1 MKFLVQVQGLL
12 TLFLSIAAVPA
23 VWAQNATPMSLSDA
37 IELAVKSNR
46 QLQASRQGNEAALS
60 GVGQARGA
68 FLPRLDVIE
77 GFTYSDKPTLVFSN
91 LLDQAS
97 FKQSNFAVGS
107 LNQPSPLTN
116 LSSQIRLEQPLYTG
130 GKLSASLG
138 QAKASAEASRETIKR
153 TEQEVVLAAI
163 EAYYRVLLADGNVR
177 VVDKAFESARAQ
189 LERSRDLYE
198 KGLAVRADYL
208 RTQVLMGS
216 LERERMEAEN
226 LVTLNHSRLRQ
237 ALGVDE
243 GQFELT
249 DPVNADN
256 APLEELGFLKTRAKE
271 CRPDI
276 KAALKEVER
285 SQENIRAARAA
296 YYPSLGLITQIESN
310 TRKFGG
316 SGESFA
322 VFVNARWNLFNGFAT
337 QEKVVE
343 EEALHKRAKL
353 LHEDLLQA
361 ADLEVET
368 AYLGL
373 VTSRRQVTV
382 ARENVAQAQEALR
395 MTADRYSAG
404 LVRNVDVLD
413 GETVLKKAEQDLLL
427 AQVSSQIFRAR
438 LKLATGE
445 RP

>member
-1 MKFLVQVQGLL
+1 MKFLVKVQGIIM
-12 TLFLSIAAVPA
+12 LFLSIAWVP
-23 VWAQNATPMSLSDA
+23 VVYAQKVTPITLSDA
-37 IELAVKSNR
+37 IQLAVKNNR
-46 QLQASRQGNEAALS
+46 QLQAARQGTEAALS

-68 FLPRLDVIE
+68 FFPRLDVIE

-97 FKQSNFAVGS
+97 FKQTNFAVSS
-107 LNQPSPLTN
+107 LNQPTPLTN

-130 GKLSASLG
+130 GKLSANLG
-138 QAKASAEASRETIKR
+138 QAKASAEASRESTKR
-153 TEQEVVLAAI
+153 TEQEVVVGVI
-163 EAYYRVLLADGNVR
+163 EAYYQVLLADGNAK
-177 VVDKAFESARAQ
+177 VVDKALESARAQ
-189 LERSRDLYE
+189 LKRSKDLYE

-208 RTQVLMGS
+208 RTQVLMGG

-226 LVTLNHSRLRQ
+226 LVIINHSRLRQ
-237 ALGVDE
+237 ALGVDA
-243 GQFELT
+243 GQFGLI
-249 DPVNADN
+249 DPVKVDN
-256 APLEELGFLKTRAKE
+256 TPLEDLGSLKIRAKE
-271 CRPDI
+271 QRPDL

-285 SQENIRAARAA
+285 SQASIQAARAA
-296 YYPSLGLITQIESN
+296 YYPSLGLVTQIESN
-310 TRKFGG
+310 TRKFSR

-322 VFVNARWNLFNGFAT
+322 VFVNARWNLFNGFTT

-343 EEALHKRAKL
+343 TEALHKRAKL
-353 LHEDLLQA
+353 LHEDLLRG

-373 VTSRRQVTV
+373 VTSRRQVAV
-382 ARENVAQAQEALR
+382 ARENVVQAQEALR
-395 MTADRYSAG
+395 MTADRYTAG

-413 GETVLKKAEQDLLL
+413 GETALKKAEQDLLL
-427 AQVSSQIFRAR
+427 AQVRSQIFRAR